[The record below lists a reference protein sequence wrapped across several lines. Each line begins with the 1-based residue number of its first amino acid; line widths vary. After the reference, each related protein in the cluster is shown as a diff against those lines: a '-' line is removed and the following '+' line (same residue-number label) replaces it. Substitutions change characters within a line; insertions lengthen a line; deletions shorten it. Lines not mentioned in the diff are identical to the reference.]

1 MVPALKKNPVLNP
14 EFDSMRNPVLAPGRD
29 PGRDLGRDLGSIR

>member
-1 MVPALKKNPVLNP
+1 MIPALKKKQVLNP
-14 EFDSMRNPVLAPGRD
+14 ELDSGRNPVLAPGRD